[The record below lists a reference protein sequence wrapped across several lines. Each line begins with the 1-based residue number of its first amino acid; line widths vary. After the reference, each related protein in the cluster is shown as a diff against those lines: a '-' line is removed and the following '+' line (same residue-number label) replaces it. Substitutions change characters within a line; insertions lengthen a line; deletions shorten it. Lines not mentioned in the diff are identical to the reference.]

1 MYTVYVYVLDT
12 LADWEIGHVT
22 AELHS
27 RRFFKKDAPQVAVKT
42 VGISKEPVKTM
53 GGLTV
58 TPDCTLDDMEIG
70 ESSVCCY
77 RVRTPGMIQSSLQ
90 PLRKREPFFLPEVRY
105 AASAGQPSHWR
116 LRGCWI
122 IVPTPATAW
131 DFWICSARAIGG
143 RASMWTHHRWQTE
156 I

>member
-27 RRFFKKDAPQVAVKT
+27 RRFFKKDAPQVIVKT

-58 TPDCTLDDMEIG
+58 TPDCVLDDMEIG
-70 ESSVCCY
+70 EAAFCCC
-77 RVRTPGMIQSSLQ
+77 RVRTPGMIQIRLLS
-90 PLRKREPFFLPEVRY
+90 LRKQGRFYLPEVQC

-116 LRGCWI
+116 PRGCWI

-131 DFWICSARAIGG
+131 DSWICSAPPIRD
-143 RASMWTHHRWQTE
+143 RVSMWIPHP
-156 I
+156 